1 MNNEQWVCSK
11 KASQHLGCTVE
22 WLIANLHRW
31 QIPHVKLGR
40 QYRFRINELDA
51 WVNQRADTDKR
62 LANV

>member
-1 MNNEQWVCSK
+1 
-11 KASQHLGCTVE
+11 VE

-40 QYRFRINELDA
+40 QYRFRINELDV
-51 WVNQRADTDKR
+51 WMNQRADTDKR